1 MNLDLMSLE
10 GAAAYYRELESKE
23 LATDEHIRLARWL
36 SELVEAR
43 KKIKELELIN
53 KGKMSVEDAI
63 DETTL
68 TDWYIS
74 SVGSEEPVWTDAH
87 IEELFN
93 DFYLF
98 PKTNNLV
105 EYSENDINQR
115 KFNFCEDLLFFSN
128 ATGDLYWNSEH
139 LITEEDLP
147 DNLQRAW
154 YELWTDST
162 GSLCY
167 LTRFQME
174 DGIALLNEFDSETA
188 ENKGV
193 SMEDLYPMVVNKAKE
208 LSKDP
213 FFIAANAKIIVTKGI
228 GFEEC
233 HEIYVF
239 LPWDTPK
246 DIFEAITKHIDK
258 NIYNI

>member
-1 MNLDLMSLE
+1 MNFDLINLE
-10 GAAAYYRELESKE
+10 EAAAYYCELEKNN
-23 LATDEHIRLARWL
+23 LATGEDLRLSRWL
-36 SELVEAR
+36 TELIEAR
-43 KKIKELELIN
+43 KKIKELEFII
-53 KGKMSVEDAI
+53 KGKMNT
-63 DETTL
+63 DEAMDKATL

-74 SVGSEEPVWTDAH
+74 SVGNEDPVWTDAH

-98 PKTNNLV
+98 PKYNNLF
-105 EYSENDINQR
+105 EYSDDDINER
-115 KFNFCEDLLFFSN
+115 EHSFCEDLLFFSN
-128 ATGDLYWNSEH
+128 ATGDLHWDSEH
-139 LITEEDLP
+139 LITEDELP

-174 DGIALLNEFDSETA
+174 DGIALLNEFDTETA
-188 ENKGV
+188 ESHNI
-193 SMEDLYPMVVNKAKE
+193 SMDELYPMVINKAKE
-208 LSKDP
+208 LSKNAL
-213 FFIAANAKIIVTKGI
+213 FIAAKAQIIVTKGI
-228 GFEEC
+228 GFEKC

-239 LPWDTPK
+239 LPWNTPK
-246 DIFEAITKHIDK
+246 DIFDAITKYIDE